1 VGVITTYNPYATAGL
16 MQCMNCPGF
25 VGQHGLALVSCTSTS
40 YSQAFLISSQDD
52 ITGMICGGVEHFKG
66 NLKHFG
72 DKDSRDSV
80 WPALREYN
88 SGNANLA
95 DLSDPRGA
103 TASYVSDVANR
114 VMGWSN

>member
-1 VGVITTYNPYATAGL
+1 
-16 MQCMNCPGF
+16 
-25 VGQHGLALVSCTSTS
+25 
-40 YSQAFLISSQDD
+40 
-52 ITGMICGGVEHFKG
+52 MICGGVEHFKG
-66 NLKHFG
+66 NLESFG

-114 VMGWSN
+114 VMGWCN

>member
-1 VGVITTYNPYATAGL
+1 
-16 MQCMNCPGF
+16 
-25 VGQHGLALVSCTSTS
+25 
-40 YSQAFLISSQDD
+40 
-52 ITGMICGGVEHFKG
+52 MICGGVERFKG

-114 VMGWSN
+114 VMGWCN